1 MKKTT
6 SLILLTF
13 FIIFTGKIYS
23 QEVHIEP
30 FGGLTIVTAPNELT
44 NDISQNGAGFST
56 GFHVG
61 LRALTKV
68 PMVPYSPYLF
78 FNFQR
83 LTGQQN
89 TLLGNVNTS
98 MNIYDLG
105 VGLRTNLIPGPVNP
119 YLTIY
124 AAYNNLGELKMETPL
139 GTNTSSSKSRV
150 GVGLGAGLNIGVPF
164 LFNVDAEVT
173 YDFLNLI
180 GKSSGE
186 KGMNVI
192 NLTVGISP

>member
-6 SLILLTF
+6 SFIFLLF
-13 FIIFTGKIYS
+13 FILFAGKVYC
-23 QEVHIEP
+23 QQVHFEP

-61 LRALTKV
+61 LRVITKV

-83 LTGQQN
+83 LTGEQN
-89 TLLGNVNTS
+89 TVLGNINTS
-98 MNIYDLG
+98 MDIYDLG
-105 VGLRTNLIPGPVNP
+105 LGLRTNLIPGPINP

-150 GVGLGAGLNIGVPF
+150 GVGLGVGLNIAIPL
-164 LFNVDAEVT
+164 LFSVNGEVT

-180 GKSSGE
+180 GKSGGE
-186 KGMNVI
+186 KSVNVVE
-192 NLTVGISP
+192 LTIGISP